1 MGRVLEGQ
9 ACRVLV
15 PRGREVFRGA
25 LPRAGRV
32 AFLVQR
38 PPEANLVRFLE
49 GRGDRLPM
57 AREAFPVRL
66 PREASLVRSQAG
78 RGDRLRMAPGAFP
91 AGHRGEVN
99 PVRFRAVLLMV
110 HFPGVP
116 VAFREVPR
124 PGRCPV
130 AEQDFPVAEQDFPVA
145 EQDFPVRGPDQ
156 QPRVLVWERVD
167 RVPVVFQVLRPE
179 VACRATRWLPEV
191 PRWEVLP
198 EECPARWGA
207 WEAWGQAEL
216 AGCRVLVGLRR

>member
-1 MGRVLEGQ
+1 MGLVLEGQ

-32 AFLVQR
+32 RFLVQR
-38 PPEANLVRFLE
+38 PPEANLVGFLE
-49 GRGDRLPM
+49 GRGDQLPM
-57 AREAFPVRL
+57 VREVFLDRL
-66 PREASLVRSQAG
+66 RRAASPGRSQAG
-78 RGDRLRMAPGAFP
+78 RVDRLPMAPGAFP
-91 AGHRGEVN
+91 ARHQGEVN

-116 VAFREVPR
+116 FPGVPVAFREVLR
-124 PGRCPV
+124 RGRCPV
-130 AEQDFPVAEQDFPVA
+130 AEP
-145 EQDFPVRGPDQ
+145 DFPVRGPDQ

-167 RVPVVFQVLRPE
+167 RGPVVFQVLRPE
-179 VACRATRWLPEV
+179 VECRATRWLPEV

-198 EECPARWGA
+198 EECRAQWEA

-216 AGCRVLVGLRR
+216 AGCPVEVGLRR